1 MKDESDVDILVMH
14 AEDDFDMITRALRGK
29 RPSTFGACFH
39 AQQCAEKYIKAML
52 ASKNVKFLL
61 THNLSV
67 LNVQCV
73 SAGIKIDVEEK
84 WLALL
89 SAYAVASRYDRERMA
104 LEDAKEAQEIAK
116 KVRKFARKFL
126 GLEK

>member
-1 MKDESDVDILVMH
+1 MKDESDVEVLVMH
-14 AEDDFDMITRALRGK
+14 AEDDFDMIARALRGK
-29 RPSTFGACFH
+29 KPSTFGACFH

-67 LNVQCV
+67 LSVQCV
-73 SAGIKIDVEEK
+73 SADIKIDVDEK

-89 SAYAVASRYDRERMA
+89 SAYAVAARYDRESPS
-104 LEDAKEAQEIAK
+104 LEDAKEAQKIAAE
-116 KVRKFARKFL
+116 VRKFARKFL
-126 GLEK
+126 GLKK